1 MRGLNLTSPAF
12 VGALG
17 VGGGGGDP
25 YGGDMALEFLT
36 TTASQAVLI
45 PLQTSV
51 DVSIDWGDGSAAEAF
66 TTANPVHT
74 YATAGTYTVT
84 VSGSA
89 GKLGNDSPDA
99 RWTNRV
105 QACLSFGDLGLTSL
119 RSAFKGVV
127 ANVGMPSSIP
137 STVTSMTNMFHT
149 ASAFNQPIGAWN
161 TSSVT
166 NMDIMFLG
174 ASAFNQDIGNW
185 NVSSVTT
192 MSFMFYNASA
202 FNQPI
207 GAWNVS
213 SVTDMYQMFFGAS
226 AFNQPIGNWNTSS
239 VTDMY
244 QMFYNAS
251 AFDQDISGWDFT
263 GLNSTFDLHYFTGGA
278 AGLSTSNYD
287 ALLIAWSAA
296 ADATTIYTSL
306 SPNMGG
312 STYTAG
318 GAAATARAN
327 LVTYGWTITDGGP
340 A

>member
-1 MRGLNLTSPAF
+1 
-12 VGALG
+12 
-17 VGGGGGDP
+17 
-25 YGGDMALEFLT
+25 MALEFLT
-36 TTASQAVLI
+36 TTATQSVLI

-185 NVSSVTT
+185 NTSSVTDMSNMFRTASAFNQDIGNWNVSSVTT

-239 VTDMY
+239 VTNMY